1 MPSLQR
7 FLKCEIINKHRQTW
21 LTCLKQ
27 VHVQTQTV
35 REVVQET
42 AELPADVVQ
51 MRNKA
56 TMTLPVTASKA
67 VSCQPPSSPQET
79 QTEGLPPVPVPVPV
93 PIHLPTPVKMYNA
106 PFPVPIPIPLPF
118 PVPVFIPTTR
128 RSIKGIEKCIKKILN
143 KIPADPFG
151 KMIIRTISVK

>member
-1 MPSLQR
+1 M
-7 FLKCEIINKHRQTW
+7 INKHCQTW
-21 LTCLKQ
+21 LTCLEQ

-35 REVVQET
+35 REVVQDT
-42 AELPADVVQ
+42 VELPDDVSL
-51 MRNKA
+51 MKNKA

-151 KMIIRTISVK
+151 KMINQEYFK